1 MRADIA
7 RSFLACERP
16 PVCRGRPAAPRAQ
29 VVPDAWSVI
38 NDQDVVAKAPKF
50 LVLYKRG
57 GQRIIINAA
66 GDMLVRPSFIEVTV
80 RNGGARQF

>member
-1 MRADIA
+1 LLRT
-7 RSFLACERP
+7 
-16 PVCRGRPAAPRAQ
+16 RAQ
-29 VVPDAWSVI
+29 TVPDAWSVI

-57 GQRIIINAA
+57 GQRVIINAA

-80 RNGGARQF
+80 RNGGACSHFL